1 MLIPAEFESSFA
13 QLRHTNILQ
22 EIKPESL
29 PKHIIKTFSPLPTVN
44 LLVLSCCDGHQ
55 FMDITQRTKF
65 CCEEMKRTLG
75 MSGHSGD
82 CFHWK
87 TVHGGPFV
95 LSVPELKVQTYR
107 GEPEYTERHVLR
119 EMEEA
124 MDMKKLNVVLL
135 ISHSVCG
142 KMRDR
147 FKSGAEYVGKS
158 VLAKERV
165 MEWFNLPSTQV
176 ISWLQVH
183 RQGGRR
189 MYHVDYR
196 AIRAMAA

>member
-1 MLIPAEFESSFA
+1 MQIPADFESSFA
-13 QLRHTNILQ
+13 RLRSNVLQ

-29 PKHIIKTFSPLPTVN
+29 PKHLIKSIGPLSTVN

-75 MSGHSGD
+75 MQSCNDD

-95 LSVPELKVQTYR
+95 LSVPSLKVQQYR
-107 GEPEYTERHVLR
+107 GEPEFTERHVLR

-135 ISHSVCG
+135 ISHAVCG
-142 KMRDR
+142 KMRDT
-147 FKSGAEYVGKS
+147 FTSAAEYIEKS
-158 VLAKERV
+158 VSAKERI
-165 MEWFNLPSTQV
+165 MSWFKLPSEQV
-176 ISWLQVH
+176 ISWLQIR
-183 RQGGRR
+183 RQDSRR
-189 MYHVDYR
+189 MYHIDYGAVR
-196 AIRAMAA
+196 QMAA